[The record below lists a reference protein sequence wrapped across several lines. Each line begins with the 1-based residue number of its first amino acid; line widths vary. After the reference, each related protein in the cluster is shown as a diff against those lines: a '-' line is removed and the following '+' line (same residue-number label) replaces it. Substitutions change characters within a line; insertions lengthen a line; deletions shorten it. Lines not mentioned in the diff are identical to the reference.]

1 MSSQVEL
8 APVAR
13 LDFVARGSGGPG
25 WYVRY
30 LVDGQPVSER
40 LEIEIGADAFGAIEE
55 AAQYLKCR
63 VDQIEF
69 GGPVWPKPLDGM
81 VDADG
86 TLEYVT
92 DHHPKLSNHEG
103 DWRLLSKA
111 EHDSEIDARRFERR
125 ETKNM
130 FLFGPV
136 TGRVLNLSDAG
147 MGIEIARPLRLD
159 TRDLFIAKNRD
170 SKIELHGEVR
180 WCRMVDAKSSNQ
192 PPVYH
197 AGITI
202 IR

>member
-25 WYVRY
+25 WYIRY

-40 LEIEIGADAFGAIEE
+40 LTIEIGADAFGAIEE
-55 AAQYLKCR
+55 AAHYLKCR

-69 GGPVWPKPLDGM
+69 GGPVWPKPLDGL
-81 VDADG
+81 VDANE
-86 TLEYVT
+86 TLEYVANRHPRVS
-92 DHHPKLSNHEG
+92 DHDGN
-103 DWRLLSKA
+103 WRRLARTEK
-111 EHDSEIDARRFERR
+111 DDVDARRFERR
-125 ETKNM
+125 KIKNM
-130 FLFGPV
+130 ILFGPV

-147 MGIEIARPLRLD
+147 MGIEIARPLRLE
-159 TRDLFIAKNRD
+159 TRDLFVAKNRD
-170 SKIELHGEVR
+170 SEIELHGEVR
-180 WCRMVDAKSSNQ
+180 WCRMVDAKSSNK
-192 PPVYH
+192 PPVYQ